1 MNAARPCDLTFMTAH
16 DRLSDRAPALP
27 LSDHHFLNF
36 ISRSRFNVIL
46 RGRSNVK
53 KRRFVRSKRSLL
65 YFQTTSEM
73 KKRFRAHGES
83 FRAIREDR

>member
-16 DRLSDRAPALP
+16 DRLSDRAPVLP

-65 YFQTTSEM
+65 YFQTSEM